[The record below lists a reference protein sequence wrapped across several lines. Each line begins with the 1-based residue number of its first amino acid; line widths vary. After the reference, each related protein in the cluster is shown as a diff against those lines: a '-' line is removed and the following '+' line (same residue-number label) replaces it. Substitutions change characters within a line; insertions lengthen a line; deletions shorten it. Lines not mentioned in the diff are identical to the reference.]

1 MPRRDPEKA
10 VQALD
15 AMLEF
20 FDGGSRW
27 TRGELVTGDGQARCL
42 VGALRHVRNELRI
55 RGEGTVHYLRDA
67 AQPKYDDPLYLGISR
82 EYFSQLSILWNM
94 RERDD
99 ADLMGF
105 NDGSTYDEVRELI
118 AEARAM
124 AQADLDA
131 KRARRR
137 TTKLAQ
143 PGRGVA
149 ARDMVQAELAVTAQP
164 ERIAA

>member
-1 MPRRDPEKA
+1 MLRRDPEKA

-55 RGEGTVHYLRDA
+55 RGDGTVHYLRDA
-67 AQPKYDDPLYLGISR
+67 AQPDYDDLEICLPLL
-82 EYFSQLSILWNM
+82 LWSN

-105 NDGSTYDEVRELI
+105 NDGSTYDEVRALI
-118 AEARAM
+118 VAARAL
-124 AQADLDA
+124 AQAELDA
-131 KRARRR
+131 AGERRR
-137 TTKLAQ
+137 TSKQRKPDRASQRVDT
-143 PGRGVA
+143 
-149 ARDMVQAELAVTAQP
+149 ELSGAP
-164 ERIAA
+164 